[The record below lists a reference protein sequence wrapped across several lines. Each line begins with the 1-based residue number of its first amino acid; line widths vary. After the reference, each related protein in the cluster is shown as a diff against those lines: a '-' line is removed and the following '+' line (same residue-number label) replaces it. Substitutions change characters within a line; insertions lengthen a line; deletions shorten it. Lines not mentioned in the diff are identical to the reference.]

1 MGWTMDGA
9 GVLGRI
15 TKEGWMANSLLV
27 FGAFGGCWW
36 NIMSAFV
43 AADST
48 MNTQFV
54 STFAESSVLCFVV
67 LTAFVW

>member
-1 MGWTMDGA
+1 
-9 GVLGRI
+9 
-15 TKEGWMANSLLV
+15 MANSLLV
-27 FGAFGGCWW
+27 FGALGGCWW

-43 AADST
+43 ADST

-67 LTAFVW
+67 LTAFV